1 MEGSYIDLIL
11 ASRPNLH
18 KHSQVFESEINEHHL
33 MISTTLKSAYTQLKP
48 KVLRKRQNKKNLF

>member
-33 MISTTLKSAYTQLKP
+33 MISTMLKPAYTQLKP